1 MQEREIEIE
10 IERVGTFFYSL
21 AMLATTC
28 IDFYQ
33 YFFTID
39 ASTNESL
46 FLQVTQ
52 VIHVILKCKIRRSK
66 FKKIIIFV
74 HVMYFDTFNFQL
86 ESTVVST

>member
-52 VIHVILKCKIRRSK
+52 VIHVILIMQNTS
-66 FKKIIIFV
+66 FKVQKNNNICTCNVF
-74 HVMYFDTFNFQL
+74 
-86 ESTVVST
+86 

>member
-46 FLQVTQ
+46 FLQVTSNTCNTHAKYVVQ
-52 VIHVILKCKIRRSK
+52 SSK
-66 FKKIIIFV
+66 K
-74 HVMYFDTFNFQL
+74 
-86 ESTVVST
+86 

>member
-1 MQEREIEIE
+1 MQEREIE

-46 FLQVTQ
+46 FLQVTSNTCNTQ
-52 VIHVILKCKIRRSK
+52 MQNTS
-66 FKKIIIFV
+66 FKVQKNNNICNVF
-74 HVMYFDTFNFQL
+74 
-86 ESTVVST
+86 